1 VKKSIQDDTFKI
13 RDGCKP
19 QGDRDFHSLN
29 LQYAIFR
36 PILSQTLSR
45 VDAAI
50 LGLADDQHPPGS
62 KKLKGTEDLYR
73 IRVGD
78 YRVIY
83 TIESKRLV
91 VLVVNVG
98 NRRDIYRSL

>member
-1 VKKSIQDDTFKI
+1 MMSKKRNGREPAPEPRRYEIQFTRAAERELASLPGDDL
-13 RDGCKP
+13 R
-19 QGDRDFHSLN
+19 
-29 LQYAIFR
+29 
-36 PILSQTLSR
+36 R

-62 KKLKGTEDLYR
+62 KKLKGVEDLYR

-83 TIESKRLV
+83 TVESKRLV